1 MTSRPATGF
10 RRSIHAAFAIA
21 LGACHGSAPQAPAPA
36 EFNRSPYREA
46 AESAAVSAADEEAIY
61 LTVLEFF
68 RPSGQQMR
76 WLDRE
81 VLPAAR
87 GDSIGALDSA
97 LVTRLILALGP
108 SHFCTYREVPA
119 CSGRP
124 GGSLRLSQVYGQSP
138 DRARVV
144 VHFEG
149 YSGPYAPGTAFSD
162 TEVFLVARQKDKW
175 RIEMHA
181 AAAK

>member
-1 MTSRPATGF
+1 
-10 RRSIHAAFAIA
+10 
-21 LGACHGSAPQAPAPA
+21 
-36 EFNRSPYREA
+36 
-46 AESAAVSAADEEAIY
+46 
-61 LTVLEFF
+61 
-68 RPSGQQMR
+68 MR

-108 SHFCTYREVPA
+108 SHFCMYREVPS

-124 GGSLRLSQVYGQSP
+124 GGSLRLSQVYGLSP
-138 DRARVV
+138 DQARVV

-149 YSGPYAPGTAFSD
+149 YGGPYAPGTAFSD
-162 TEVFLVARQKDKW
+162 TEVFLVGRQKDKW
-175 RIEMHA
+175 RIATHA
-181 AAAK
+181 AATK